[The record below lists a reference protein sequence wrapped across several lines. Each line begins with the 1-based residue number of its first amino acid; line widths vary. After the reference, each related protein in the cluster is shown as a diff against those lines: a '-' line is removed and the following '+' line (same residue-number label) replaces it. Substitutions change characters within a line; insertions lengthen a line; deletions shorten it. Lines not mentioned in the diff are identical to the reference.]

1 MIWPH
6 WRGVARLK
14 YGHIMVIFLA
24 PFVTRA
30 SANHGIEFLFF
41 ISREIFQSAHKW
53 VNVVFFHSMCAHV
66 HTNTRSTEIYKD
78 FVGHFEW
85 RHPVFNCET
94 QSLITWQIWKKRWLN
109 AFQSAQCCGV
119 KFRGI
124 GMIAGIYCK
133 TVQHYGYVVLVS
145 KGIEPGASSN
155 EVCWGNIIL
164 CVSSVQK
171 NGTS

>member
-1 MIWPH
+1 
-6 WRGVARLK
+6 
-14 YGHIMVIFLA
+14 
-24 PFVTRA
+24 
-30 SANHGIEFLFF
+30 
-41 ISREIFQSAHKW
+41 
-53 VNVVFFHSMCAHV
+53 MCAHV

-164 CVSSVQK
+164 CVASVQK
-171 NGTS
+171 MGILDITHTRTKTESTIISQASISWYPATNLKEWSCHRVLKNICNCLN